1 MELARKQADL
11 EKAALAAT
19 LESRTAEFK
28 IAMDAQTAAVKNLTE
43 RTTTQAKQLETLQAR
58 TKEQADL
65 KEELLKQY
73 NSLLADMTRLR
84 EAAETASIAQ
94 NNAEGQL
101 AAIQMEQSALTALV
115 QQVLLASATQ
125 GETLIERQAAARKS
139 QLIRRGALLRSQ
151 VADPET
157 RRLLDTQEILLTQ
170 LDLLNSADPAEVQT
184 FMRLLRQADIPR
196 RVSDV
201 FQKGH
206 VSSEV
211 QAWLVESEV
220 VLVGVDHAS

>member
-1 MELARKQADL
+1 M
-11 EKAALAAT
+11 
-19 LESRTAEFK
+19 
-28 IAMDAQTAAVKNLTE
+28 
-43 RTTTQAKQLETLQAR
+43 
-58 TKEQADL
+58 
-65 KEELLKQY
+65 
-73 NSLLADMTRLR
+73 
-84 EAAETASIAQ
+84 
-94 NNAEGQL
+94 
-101 AAIQMEQSALTALV
+101 
-115 QQVLLASATQ
+115 
-125 GETLIERQAAARKS
+125 
-139 QLIRRGALLRSQ
+139 IRRGALLRSQ